1 MFRLFYSLQV
11 LMEKR
16 IPSFMPG
23 MTSSVVHSTGS
34 PDNFD
39 IQQNLRPGGCIKV
52 GLSQAQFKI
61 LTKIVYQQQHQ
72 PKIFKKQKI
81 SCFSSIFVS
90 VHHV

>member
-39 IQQNLRPGGCIKV
+39 IQQNFKV
-52 GLSQAQFKI
+52 IFQPFYSNFECLKFFKARGMYKSRI
-61 LTKIVYQQQHQ
+61 IPSTI
-72 PKIFKKQKI
+72 
-81 SCFSSIFVS
+81 
-90 VHHV
+90 